1 MTAAVLDDPLGSK
14 SPLPPHVAMLSHAIR
29 WIAVAWIGW
38 GLVQVWTR
46 WSDFEAIKRGWGHYL
61 KQDLSAL
68 PVEHYWVAFAVVL
81 IDWAI
86 AAVIVV
92 FVWRLFGCY
101 LRGKIFSAVAVRE
114 MRLLGFAGVVAVGAD
129 ILARPLIQ
137 AIFSLH
143 LAGAKPTSG
152 VLPTSGVWPPSGV
165 WIEPN
170 DLLHL
175 LMALALVALAVIFKS
190 GVEIAEDHR
199 QIV

>member
-1 MTAAVLDDPLGSK
+1 MTAAVLEDQLSGK
-14 SPLPPHVAMLSHAIR
+14 SPLPPHVGLLSHAIR
-29 WIAVAWIGW
+29 WTAVAWIAW
-38 GLVQVWTR
+38 GLTQVVSRWT
-46 WSDFEAIKRGWGHYL
+46 DFDGIKRGWGHYL
-61 KQDLSAL
+61 KLDLSAL
-68 PVEHYWVAFAVVL
+68 PIEHYWIAFAVVL

-101 LRGKIFSAVAVRE
+101 LRGEIFSANAVRE
-114 MRLLGFAGVVAVGAD
+114 MRWLGFAGVVAVVAD

-137 AIFSLH
+137 ALFSLH
-143 LAGAKPTSG
+143 LNAPAPAFK
-152 VLPTSGVWPPSGV
+152 V

-175 LMALALVALAVIFKS
+175 LMALSLVALAVIFKS
-190 GVEIAEDHR
+190 GVDIAEDHR